1 MDTMEKLTLLRQAKA
16 KAAKGGGE
24 EKQKK
29 QQSGG
34 NLTAR
39 GRIDALLDEGSFVEV
54 GALVS
59 ARSGYTAAD
68 GVITGYGT
76 VDERLVFV
84 YSQDATVMGGAVGE
98 MNAKKICKIFDMAV
112 KMGAP
117 VVGMLDS
124 GGARIGEGI
133 EAQAAMGKIF
143 ASVAKVSGVVPNIS
157 LVLGNCAGGAAL
169 AASMSDFVIINEKT
183 GRMFVNGPSVIESTT
198 GKKAAVDGK
207 GSFSVNGNAH
217 FMGANDGVCIET
229 ARLLLSYLPSNN
241 LSDAFVLECTDDLNR
256 TSDALASF
264 EGEYDMRAVVAE
276 VVDDGAFLEV
286 QAEYGKNAVVGFARL
301 NGAAVGIAANQPKDS
316 EGVLC
321 GRAIE
326 KIARFVRFCDCF
338 NIPVVTFTDVDGFVI
353 SAAEEEWGLAR
364 KGARLLYAF
373 AEATVPKVNV
383 IVGKAYGSSYTA
395 MNSKQ
400 LGADIVFAFPQ
411 AEIAPLSSKTG
422 VQLLY
427 EDKLHEGKSREELEA
442 AYKSIDASPL
452 LAAASG
458 NVDDVIE
465 PAETRSR
472 VIAALEMLA
481 SKRESGVSRKHDNMP
496 L

>member
-1 MDTMEKLTLLRQAKA
+1 MDTTERLALLRQAKS
-16 KAAKGGGE
+16 KAAQGGGE
-24 EKQKK
+24 KK
-29 QQSGG
+29 RKTQPDAA
-34 NLTAR
+34 LTAR
-39 GRIDALLDEGSFVEV
+39 ARIDALLDEGSFIEI

-59 ARSGYTAAD
+59 ARNEYTAAD
-68 GVITGYGT
+68 GVVTGYGT

-98 MNAKKICKIFDMAV
+98 MNADKICKIFDMAA

-117 VVGMLDS
+117 IVGMLDS
-124 GGARIGEGI
+124 CGARIGEGI
-133 EAQAAMGKIF
+133 EAQNA
-143 ASVAKVSGVVPNIS
+143 VAKLFAANARVSGVVPNIS

-183 GRMFVNGPSVIESTT
+183 GRMFVNGPTVIEAST
-198 GKKAAVDGK
+198 GKKAKVDGK
-207 GSFSVNGNAH
+207 GSFAESGNAH
-217 FMGANDGVCIET
+217 FMGADDNACVEI

-241 LSDAFVLECTDDLNR
+241 LSDPPVLECTDDLNR
-256 TSDALASF
+256 TSETLASI
-264 EGEYDMRAVVAE
+264 EGEYDMRTVIAE
-276 VVDDGAFLEV
+276 TADDGAFLEV
-286 QAEYGKNAVVGFARL
+286 QSEYAKNAVTGFARF
-301 NGAAVGIAANQPKDS
+301 NGASVGIAANQPNTGD
-316 EGVLC
+316 GILT

-338 NIPVVTFTDVDGFVI
+338 NIPVVTFTDTDGFAV
-353 SAAEEEWGLAR
+353 SAAEEEWGLAK
-364 KGARLLYAF
+364 KGARMLYAF

-383 IVGKAYGSSYTA
+383 IVGRAYGSSYAA

-400 LGADIVFAFPQ
+400 LGADIVLAFPQ

-427 EDKLHEGKSREELEA
+427 EDKLREGKSREELET
-442 AYKSIDASPL
+442 AYKNIDASPL
-452 LAAASG
+452 VAAAAGS
-458 NVDDVIE
+458 VDDVIE
-465 PAETRSR
+465 PRETRCR
-472 VIAALEMLA
+472 IIAALEMLA

>member
-1 MDTMEKLTLLRQAKA
+1 MDTMEKLSLLRKAKA
-16 KAAKGGGE
+16 KAESGGE
-24 EKQKK
+24 EKQNKK
-29 QQSGG
+29 LSGES
-34 NLTAR
+34 LSAR
-39 GRIDALLDEGSFVEV
+39 GRIAALLDEGSFIEV

-59 ARSGYTAAD
+59 ARDGYTAAD
-68 GVITGYGT
+68 GVVTGYGT

-84 YSQDATVMGGAVGE
+84 YSQDATVLGGAVGE
-98 MNAKKICKIFDMAV
+98 MNAKKICRLYDMAA

-117 VVGMLDS
+117 VVGIIDS
-124 GGARIGEGI
+124 CGARIGEGI
-133 EAQAAMGKIF
+133 EAQAAMGEIF
-143 ASVAKVSGVVPNIS
+143 AAVAKVSGVVPNIS

-183 GRMFVNGPSVIESTT
+183 GRMFVNGPTVIEAST

-207 GSFSVNGNAH
+207 GSFAVSGNAH
-217 FMGANDGVCIET
+217 LCADSDAACIMT
-229 ARLLLSYLPSNN
+229 AKLLLSYLPSNN
-241 LSDAFVLECTDDLNR
+241 LSDAVVLECSDDLNR
-256 TSDALASF
+256 TSAALASV
-264 EGEYDMRAVVAE
+264 EGEYDMRSVIAE
-276 VVDDGAFLEV
+276 VVDDGAYFEL
-286 QAEYGKNAVVGFARL
+286 QSEYAKNAVVGFARL
-301 NGAAVGIAANQPKDS
+301 NGVTVGVVGNQPKES

-338 NIPVVTFTDVDGFVI
+338 NIPVLTFTDVDGFAV
-353 SAAEEEWGLAR
+353 SAAEEEWGLMR
-364 KGARLLYAF
+364 KGARMLYAF

-383 IVGKAYGSSYTA
+383 IVGKAYGSSYVA

-411 AEIAPLSSKTG
+411 AEIAPLSAKTG
-422 VQLLY
+422 VQFLM
-427 EDKLHEGKSREELEA
+427 EDKLHEGKKRDELEKT
-442 AYKSIDASPL
+442 YKSVDASPL
-452 LAAASG
+452 MAAATD

-481 SKRESGVSRKHDNMP
+481 SKRAQGPSRKHDNMP